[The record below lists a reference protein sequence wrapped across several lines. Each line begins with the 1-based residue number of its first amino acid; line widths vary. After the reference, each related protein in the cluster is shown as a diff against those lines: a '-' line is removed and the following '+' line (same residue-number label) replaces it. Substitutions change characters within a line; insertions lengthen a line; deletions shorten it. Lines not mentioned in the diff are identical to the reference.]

1 MKGLT
6 SLERIILECLGK
18 RSLNYREVQDQTGI
32 KENVCFNVLQ
42 SLIIRGLLRTDGIH
56 YSVACSLPHS
66 LMEEINSSEAKHA
79 ETLELIEAVLEQK
92 EERTFRF
99 QKIALDARDEK
110 IFLALL
116 SNLETFLIDADK
128 KSKSTIPLKE
138 RKVIFWGMG
147 EVKRLMDQLTFR
159 N

>member
-6 SLERIILECLGK
+6 SIERIILECLGK
-18 RSLNYREVQDQTGI
+18 RSLNYREVQDQTGL

-56 YSVACSLPHS
+56 YSVASSLPPS
-66 LMEEINSSEAKHA
+66 MMEEINSIEAKYA
-79 ETLELIEAVLEQK
+79 ETLEMIEAVLEQK

-99 QKIALDARDEK
+99 QKIALDEKDEK

-128 KSKSTIPLKE
+128 KAKNTIPFKE

-147 EVKRLMDQLTFR
+147 EVKSLLDQLTFR